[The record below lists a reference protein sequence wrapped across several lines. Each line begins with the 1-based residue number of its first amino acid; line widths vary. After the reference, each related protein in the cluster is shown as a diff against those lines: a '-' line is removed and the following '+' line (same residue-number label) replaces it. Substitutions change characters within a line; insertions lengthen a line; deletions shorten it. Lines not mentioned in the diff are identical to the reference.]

1 MAQPSPSYKAQ
12 PRKPRL
18 TLPPGA
24 CNTHF
29 HVWAPQADFPLAP
42 GRSYT
47 PDGELVDLIGE
58 YAPTEAERKR
68 LLVDS
73 PQRLYGFA
81 A

>member
-18 TLPPGA
+18 MLPPGA
-24 CNTHF
+24 CDTHF

-42 GRSYT
+42 GRAYT
-47 PDGELVDLIGE
+47 
-58 YAPTEAERKR
+58 PTEAERKR

>member
-29 HVWAPQADFPLAP
+29 HV
-42 GRSYT
+42 
-47 PDGELVDLIGE
+47 IGE

-73 PQRLYGFA
+73 PQRLYGVA

>member
-29 HVWAPQADFPLAP
+29 HV
-42 GRSYT
+42 
-47 PDGELVDLIGE
+47 IGE